1 MVEYVSEIAAPDEAA
16 TAGEAAFRPA
26 TFDTKEFE
34 NLGRT
39 VELSKEKVD
48 KFLEGMS
55 EKRPPEPPP
64 PPAREEAAPGGGP
77 HSVRRD
83 RSRRGPAR

>member
-16 TAGEAAFRPA
+16 TAGEAALRPA

-48 KFLEGMS
+48 KFLEGLS
-55 EKRPPEPPP
+55 RK
-64 PPAREEAAPGGGP
+64 EAAAASAAGAVEARPGGGP
-77 HSVRRD
+77 RFRRRD